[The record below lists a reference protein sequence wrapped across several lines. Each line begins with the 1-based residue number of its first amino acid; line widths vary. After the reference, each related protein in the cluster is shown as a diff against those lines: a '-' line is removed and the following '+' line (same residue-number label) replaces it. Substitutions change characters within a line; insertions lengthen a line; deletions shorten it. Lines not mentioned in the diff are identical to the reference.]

1 MSSPSLPSVR
11 LPLRPCPAPTAAA
24 PLSRRGSRQSRS
36 LAAPSPAL
44 VLLKPLVSAVAP
56 ASSSYRSALLL
67 QSSRRYALP
76 EAAEPLTVTPA
87 PIPKVTKE
95 YQEWDS
101 LTAKLAGGA
110 NVPFLLLQ
118 LPQIILN
125 SRNLLAGN
133 NSALFAVPWLGMLT
147 GLLGNLSLM
156 SYFAKKRETEAVIVQ
171 TLGTI
176 STYVVIVQLAM
187 AESMPMPQFVATSAV
202 VAAGLLLNLLN
213 YLGWLPGTLW
223 QLWEDFMTIGGLAV
237 LPQVMWSTFVP
248 FIPNSILPGIICGSL
263 AVAAVVT
270 ARLGKLS
277 EGGTKF
283 VGSLSGWTATLL
295 FMWMPVAQMWTN
307 YLNPSNI
314 EGLSAFSMLLAMIGN
329 GLMIPRAVFIRDLMW
344 FTGSVWASTLQGWG
358 NLACMYCFNS
368 ISKEFF
374 FATTFGLFLWLGFT
388 FWRDTGA
395 YGNSSPM
402 TSLKE
407 LIFGK

>member
-11 LPLRPCPAPTAAA
+11 LPLRPSPPPTAT
-24 PLSRRGSRQSRS
+24 PLSRRGPVLRS
-36 LAAPSPAL
+36 LTPSSPAL
-44 VLLKPLVSAVAP
+44 ALLKPLVSAAP

-67 QSSRRYALP
+67 HRRRRHALP
-76 EAAEPLTVTPA
+76 EAAEGVTTTPVL
-87 PIPKVTKE
+87 IHKVTKE

-133 NSALFAVPWLGMLT
+133 KSALFAVPWLGMLT
-147 GLLGNLSLM
+147 GLLGNLSLV
-156 SYFAKKRETEAVIVQ
+156 SYFAKKRENEAVIVQ

-202 VAAGLLLNLLN
+202 VAAGLILNLLN
-213 YLGWLPGTLW
+213 YLGWLPATLW
-223 QLWEDFMTIGGLAV
+223 QLWEDFMTVGGLAV

-263 AVAAVVT
+263 AVAAVVM

-314 EGLSAFSMLLAMIGN
+314 EGLSAFSMLLGMIGN

-344 FTGSVWASTLQGWG
+344 FTGSIWASILQGWG
-358 NLACMYCFNS
+358 NLACMYCCNS
-368 ISKEFF
+368 ISREFF
-374 FATTFGLFLWLGFT
+374 FATTFGLFIWLGFT
-388 FWRDTGA
+388 FCRDTGA